1 MDEKELLR
9 RARRGDQSAF
19 EALVDR
25 WQKPV
30 YHHVLRMTNDPEDAA
45 DVTQEVFLRL
55 WRALPSFRGESALS
69 TWLYRLTDN
78 AAIDLLRR
86 EKKRRGTL
94 SLDDDDVPALLPA
107 DPGPSPQEQA
117 ERSETRR
124 QVAEGLARLSEEHR
138 RVLILRELDGL
149 SYQEIAA
156 ILRLNPGTVKSR
168 IARARMALAD
178 ILAGTFSPAPAS
190 NDQKGG
196 DGHGL

>member
-1 MDEKELLR
+1 MDEKELIR

-30 YHHVLRMTNDPEDAA
+30 YHHALRMTGNPEDAA
-45 DVTQEVFLRL
+45 DVTQEVFLKF
-55 WRALPSFRGESALS
+55 WRTLPSFRGESALS
-69 TWLYRLTDN
+69 TWLYRLTDS

-86 EKKRRGTL
+86 EKKRRDTL
-94 SLDDDDVPALLPA
+94 SLDDSGVPPLLPA
-107 DPGPSPQEQA
+107 DPAPSPQEQT
-117 ERSETRR
+117 ERNEAGR
-124 QVAEGLARLSEEHR
+124 QVADALAQLSEEHR

-168 IARARMALAD
+168 IARARLALAD

-190 NDQKGG
+190 NEQKGG

>member
-30 YHHVLRMTNDPEDAA
+30 YHHALRMTNDPEDAA

-94 SLDDDDVPALLPA
+94 SLDDDDVPPLLPA
-107 DPGPSPQEQA
+107 DPAPSPQEQA

-124 QVAEGLARLSEEHR
+124 QVAEGLARLSKEHR